1 MQGLGDI
8 CCVFDQQMGTRWHIG
23 ISSASYTQ
31 TKAVRGSNPGKG
43 EYLHKN
49 INLVS
54 LVLSFIYSQII

>member
-54 LVLSFIYSQII
+54 LVLS